1 MAKVFRLFDDTPM
14 THWQSRSTDYSSVI
28 IEKIISPDGDQSS
41 ILPTSIPSPFARL
54 DLFNTAFRYF
64 NDANNKLD
72 GYTNNHKLVSDC
84 LDLLELL
91 YNKDS
96 INGELTI
103 KVWDKQRDLAKLT
116 DSSYSRHQLL
126 GRTLDLFLKQDDEA
140 FNFDQLHRIYIF
152 YFNHKII
159 GATSPKTM
167 VFTSANDLG
176 FAQVTLHDRKLFTEP
191 ASLKNRDEDF
201 IFYLMAFFKE
211 NTLLSRYMPA
221 FYDYVKRNVKE
232 KTEQD
237 KTFMNAINALDVQ
250 FLENKTTIDGNDYVV
265 EVFNVPF
272 RTKSVK
278 NIQERIGRESQ
289 FLIHASK
296 TVEGLPPMVL
306 ATNGNL
312 GMLDYLYQGVKWD
325 VNTKVQHPADQIL
338 EVRILP
344 GKDVKYPY
352 LTVDDFLEQEVY
364 ETPYEINKDA
374 FFDGHFTNESDQ
386 KGVGYLLPLKKAF
399 FTYFSEEDL
408 NKRSYSG
415 KKMIEIIKKK
425 SSVNVKLRI
434 PIDGGRHVV
443 ELEKKYE
450 TNDINPQKGK
460 IIPCAKY
467 FQLFPIQRA
476 SVNPNYYVQVID
488 EGLND
493 YSHTFQLAF
502 DDHAAA
508 ARTMKA
514 KRDSRN
520 GSFYNTYYFRCRAD
534 FNAIHFKEEESQCS
548 NYLIPLWRN
557 ERHIGG
563 AFTFALDF
571 GTSNTH
577 VEYSVNKSI
586 PSPLDLPFDKNGFAT
601 SFNKLNTNI
610 SSLHEIQNHKDL
622 EFIAENISSESN
634 YNFPIR
640 TVLFDYNNF
649 NPANFQPILDYNIG
663 FTYEK
668 TGLPTFNNVRP
679 RTNLKWV
686 NGIENIEGEAW
697 MRCFLEQLVVM
708 CKTKVLVER
717 GDLSKTRFTW
727 TYPLSY
733 GQYKINLIAGLIE
746 ELVTI
751 HFGPGIETIKLSESI
766 APFYS
771 IASTGKILGTSNT
784 ILSLDIGG
792 GTIDSVVYQNRKVI
806 NISSVLFGANYLYSA
821 GYTTD
826 LRSNGF
832 YKLGTKFFS
841 GLSSVKGYH
850 NLQEIETTIE
860 QGGKIEDIIAYYFSL
875 DKKRELQDVNNKSFN
890 AFLAMHANER
900 AVFLFY
906 LAAIIYNSVK
916 AMKIAGIPAPSY
928 MSFSGTG
935 SKFLSIIDKSG
946 NKESIVNYAAAI
958 INAVYGLKDSSDK
971 IRVKVLVPDNPKE
984 LTSKG
989 AINVLEEGEEVLTE
1003 LSMNSL
1009 DEKFRSYIGDK
1020 EGTIISNDNPLSY
1033 EELKSQFNESAYE
1046 AYTEFVSLFLQLPGI
1061 NYKND
1066 FGIDYDLKRKFEDTL
1081 MDKKIAIEFLEAG
1094 MAQRT
1099 KQISATDMVSDN
1111 LCFYIVRGMLGEM
1124 LNKLHEDENW

>member
-64 NDANNKLD
+64 NDANNRLD

-96 INGELTI
+96 INGELII

-211 NTLLSRYMPA
+211 NPSLSRYMPT

-232 KTEQD
+232 KMEQD
-237 KTFMNAINALDVQ
+237 KTFVAAINALDVQ

-296 TVEGLPPMVL
+296 TVSGLPPMVL

-325 VNTKVQHPADQIL
+325 VNTKVPPPADEML
-338 EVRILP
+338 DVRILP

-352 LTVDDFLEQEVY
+352 LTVDDFLEQDIY

-374 FFDGHFTNESDQ
+374 FFDGNFTNESDQ
-386 KGVGYLLPLKKAF
+386 QGIGYLLPLKKTF

-408 NKRSYSG
+408 IKRSFSG
-415 KKMIEIIKKK
+415 KKIIEIIKKK

-450 TNDINPQKGK
+450 TTDINPQKGK

-467 FQLFPIQRA
+467 FQLFPIQKA
-476 SVNPNYYVQVID
+476 IVNPNYYMQVVD
-488 EGLND
+488 GGVND
-493 YSHTFQLAF
+493 YSHSFQLAF
-502 DDHAAA
+502 DGRQADF
-508 ARTMKA
+508 RSMKA

-520 GSFYNTYYFRCRAD
+520 GSFYNTYYFRFKED
-534 FNAIHFKEEESQCS
+534 FNAISFKEEDSDNA

-557 ERHIGG
+557 ERHTGG
-563 AFTFALDF
+563 AYTFAIDF

-577 VEYSVNKSI
+577 VEYSVNNSA
-586 PSPLDLPFDKNGFAT
+586 PSPLNLPSDKNGFAT
-601 SFNKLNTNI
+601 SFNKLDTSI
-610 SSLHEIQNHKDL
+610 SSLHEIQNHKDI
-622 EFIAENISSESN
+622 EFIVENISSESN

-640 TVLFDYNNF
+640 TVILDYNNF
-649 NPANFQPILDYNIG
+649 DPTNFQTILDYNIG

-668 TGLPTFNNVRP
+668 TSMPSLNNVKAI
-679 RTNLKWV
+679 TNLKWV
-686 NGIENIEGEAW
+686 NGIEDIEGEAR
-697 MRCFLEQLVVM
+697 MRSFLEQLIIM

-717 GDLSKTRFTW
+717 GDISKTRFTW

-733 GQYKINLIAGLIE
+733 GQYKINLMAGLME
-746 ELVTI
+746 ELAEQ
-751 HFGPGIETIKLSESI
+751 HFGPGIECIKLSESI

-806 NISSVLFGANYLYSA
+806 TISSVLFGANYLYSA

-832 YKLGTKFFS
+832 YRLGSKFFT
-841 GLSSVKGYH
+841 GLSNVNSYH
-850 NLQEIETTIE
+850 NLKEIGETIE
-860 QGGKIEDIIAYYFSL
+860 QSGKIDDIIAYYFSL
-875 DKKRELQDVNNKSFN
+875 DKKKELQNVNNKSFN

-906 LAAIIYNSVK
+906 LASIIYNSVT
-916 AMKIAGIPAPSY
+916 AMKIAGISAPSY
-928 MSFSGTG
+928 LTFSGTG
-935 SKFLSIIDKSG
+935 SKFLSIIDKSSS
-946 NKESIVNYAAAI
+946 KESIVIYATAI
-958 INAVYGLKDSSDK
+958 INAVYELQDSSEK
-971 IRVKVLVPDNPKE
+971 MRVKVLVPDSPKE

-989 AINVLEEGEEVLTE
+989 AINVLEEGEEVLAE
-1003 LSMNSL
+1003 LSINSL
-1009 DEKFRSYIGDK
+1009 DEKFRSYLGDK
-1020 EGTIISNDNPLSY
+1020 EQTIISNDNRLTY
-1033 EELKSQFNESAYE
+1033 EDLGSQFNESVYQAYS
-1046 AYTEFVSLFLQLPGI
+1046 EFVSLFFQLPGI

-1066 FGIDYDLKRKFEDTL
+1066 FGIDYDLKRKFESIL
-1081 MDKKIAIEFLEAG
+1081 LDKKVAIEFLEAG
-1094 MAQRT
+1094 LAQRT
-1099 KQISATDMVSDN
+1099 KQVSATDIVSDN
-1111 LCFYIVRGMLGEM
+1111 LSFYIVRGMLGEM
-1124 LNKLHEDENW
+1124 LNKLQEDENW

>member
-1 MAKVFRLFDDTPM
+1 MAKVFRLFEDTPM
-14 THWQSRSTDYSSVI
+14 THWQARGTDYSSVVI
-28 IEKIISPDGDQSS
+28 DKIISPDGDQSS
-41 ILPTSIPSPFARL
+41 ALPTSIPSPFARL
-54 DLFNTAFRYF
+54 DLFHSAFKHF
-64 NDANNKLD
+64 NDVKNKLD
-72 GYTNNHKLVSDC
+72 GYTHHHKLVSDC

-103 KVWDKQRDLAKLT
+103 KVWDKQRDLVKLVE
-116 DSSYSRHQLL
+116 SSYSRHQLL
-126 GRTLDLFLKQDDEA
+126 GRTLDLFLKQDDQA
-140 FNFDQLHRIYIF
+140 FNFDKLNRIYIF

-159 GATSPKTM
+159 GATSPKTL

-201 IFYLMAFFKE
+201 ILYLMAFFKE
-211 NTLLSRYMPA
+211 NPSLNQYMST
-221 FYDYVKRNVKE
+221 FHNYVKRNIKE
-232 KTEQD
+232 KMDTD
-237 KTFMNAINALDVQ
+237 SVFMTAVNTLDAQ
-250 FLENKTTIDGNDYVV
+250 FLENKTTIDGNDYLV

-278 NIQERIGRESQ
+278 NTHERIGRESQ

-296 TVEGLPPMVL
+296 TVQGLLPMVL

-325 VNTKVQHPADQIL
+325 VNTKVQHPTDQIL
-338 EVRILP
+338 DIRILP
-344 GKDVKYPY
+344 GKDIKYPF
-352 LTVDDFLEQEVY
+352 LTVDDFLESEIY
-364 ETPYEINKDA
+364 EIPYEVNKES
-374 FFDGHFTNESDQ
+374 FFDGNFINDSDQ
-386 KGVGYLLPLKKAF
+386 QGVGYLLPLKSTF
-399 FTYFSEEDL
+399 FTYFSEKDL
-408 NKRSYSG
+408 IECSFSG

-443 ELEKKYE
+443 ELEKKYD
-450 TNDINPQKGK
+450 TMDLNSQKGR

-467 FQLFPIQRA
+467 FQLFPIQKA
-476 SVNPNYYVQVID
+476 TVNPNYYVQVID

-493 YSHTFQLAF
+493 YSHAFQLAF
-502 DDHAAA
+502 DGMPAA
-508 ARTMKA
+508 ARSMKA

-520 GSFYNTYYFRCRAD
+520 GSFYNTYYFRCRQH
-534 FNAIHFKEEESQCS
+534 FNAIHFQEEGSSCR
-548 NYLIPLWRN
+548 NYLIPLWRD

-577 VEYSVNKSI
+577 VEYAVNGSV

-601 SFNKLNTNI
+601 SFNKLDTDI
-610 SSLHEIQNHKDL
+610 SSLNEIQNHKDL
-622 EFIAENISSESN
+622 EFIAENLSKGSN

-649 NPANFQPILDYNIG
+649 NPANYQSILDYNIG

-668 TGLPTFNNVRP
+668 TSLPTFNNVTP

-686 NGIENIEGEAW
+686 NGIENLEGEAW
-697 MRCFLEQLVVM
+697 VHSFLEQLVVM
-708 CKTKVLVER
+708 CKTKLLVER

-746 ELVTI
+746 QLVAI
-751 HFGPGIETIKLSESI
+751 HFGQGIEIIKLSESI

-771 IASTGKILGTSNT
+771 IASTGKILGTTNT

-821 GYTTD
+821 GYATD
-826 LRSNGF
+826 FRSNGF

-850 NLQEIETTIE
+850 NLHEIEATIQ
-860 QGGKIEDIIAYYFSL
+860 QGGKIEDIIAYYFSI
-875 DKKRELQDVNNKSFN
+875 DKKKELQDVNNKSFN
-890 AFLAMHANER
+890 GFLAMHSNER

-916 AMKIAGIPAPSY
+916 AMKIADIPAPSY
-928 MSFSGTG
+928 LTFSGTG
-935 SKFLSIIDKSG
+935 SKFLSIIDKTIK
-946 NKESIVNYAAAI
+946 KESIVTYATAI
-958 INAVYGLKDSSDK
+958 INAVYVLHESPDK
-971 IRVKVLVPDNPKE
+971 MRVKVLVPDNPKE

-989 AINVLEEGEEVLTE
+989 AINVLEEGEEILAE

-1009 DEKFRSYIGDK
+1009 DEKFRSYLGDN
-1020 EGTIISNDNPLSY
+1020 EGTIISNDNPLNY
-1033 EELKSQFNESAYE
+1033 EDLKGQFNESVYE
-1046 AYTEFVSLFLQLPGI
+1046 AYKEFVSLFLQLPGI

-1066 FGIDYDLKRKFEDTL
+1066 FGIDYDLKRKFESIL
-1081 MDKKIAIEFLEAG
+1081 LDKKVAIEFLEAG
-1094 MAQRT
+1094 LAQRL
-1099 KQISATDMVSDN
+1099 KQISMTDMVSDN
-1111 LCFYIVRGMLGEM
+1111 LSFHIVRGMLGEM
-1124 LNKLHEDENW
+1124 LNKLQEDENW